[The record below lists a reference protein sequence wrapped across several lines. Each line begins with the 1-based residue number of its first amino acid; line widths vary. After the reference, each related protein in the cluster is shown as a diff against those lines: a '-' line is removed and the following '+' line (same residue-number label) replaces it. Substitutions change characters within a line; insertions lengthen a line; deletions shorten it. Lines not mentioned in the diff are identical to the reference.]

1 MDGVTSTNV
10 LSQRGVTLIELMVAL
25 VIGSFLIIGAV
36 QVYVQS
42 RSAYIVNE
50 NIARVQENG
59 EFALDVIEPDLR
71 LARYWGLLSRP
82 DLIDGRA
89 TTANA
94 DPLGIGAPAACG
106 ADFATDLLR
115 PIEGA
120 NNTTAWACVGAGN
133 FMPNSD
139 SFVVRRVRI
148 APSAPTAGRIQIES
162 TRLQGELYSNGIA
175 PGGFVG
181 GGTQTNDLVVNGY
194 YVSPTSDI
202 FPNVP
207 SLRRRSLV
215 SVGGAPVIQDQ
226 EVVPG
231 IENMQVQFGLDT
243 DGNTTVDRYVNPDS
257 PLIDPADPAF
267 DPEIKVLAIRLWLLV
282 RSVEREPGIADNT
295 VYELADVNLGTSN
308 DDFRRM
314 VKTKTILLRN
324 VRT

>member
-1 MDGVTSTNV
+1 MDTMNAATIRHE
-10 LSQRGVTLIELMVAL
+10 RGVTLIELMVAL

-50 NIARVQENG
+50 NLARVQENG
-59 EFALDVIEPDLR
+59 EFALDVIEPDIR
-71 LARYWGLLSRP
+71 LASNWGLLSRP
-82 DLIDGRA
+82 DLVEGRA
-89 TTANA
+89 TGGNA
-94 DPLGIGAPAACG
+94 DPLGIGAPVTCG
-106 ADFATDLLR
+106 ADFVTDLLR
-115 PIEGA
+115 PLRGA
-120 NNTTAWACVGAGN
+120 NNTTDWPCVGAGN
-133 FMPNSD
+133 FMPDSD
-139 SFVVRRVRI
+139 SFVVRRARTTP
-148 APSAPTAGRIQIES
+148 AAPTAGTIQVET
-162 TRLQGELYSNGIA
+162 TRLQGQLYSNGIA

-181 GGTQTNDLVVNGY
+181 GGTQTNDLIVNGY
-194 YVSPTSDI
+194 YVSPSSDI

-243 DGNTTVDRYVNPDS
+243 DGNATVDRYVNPDS
-257 PLIDPADPAF
+257 PIIDPADPAF
-267 DPEIKVLAIRLWLLV
+267 DPEISVIAVRLWLLV
-282 RSVEREPGIADNT
+282 RSVEREPGIADT
-295 VYELADVNLGTSN
+295 TDYELADVDLGRFN
-308 DDFRRM
+308 DNFRRM